1 MARRDTSER
10 FGSITPDVV
19 NFHWSLVCSRNPAS
33 ETPPENSAA
42 VLSDSPQDGHR
53 YVLYHETQGCAVAED
68 PKTVNALKPED
79 CPASGNDLTG
89 PLPANTLIFTVQDAG
104 EGTVT
109 LREEGGRYL
118 TLDPKNN
125 PVLTCQIGE
134 GNRSVWQLIRKE
146 PGYYLRSAA
155 MESDAALQY
164 CGAPSLPVHCGIR
177 TAFSSISA
185 SFAERNSPG
194 KKDPAGKEL

>member
-10 FGSITPDVV
+10 FGSITPDAV
-19 NFHWSLVCSRNPAS
+19 NSDWSLTCSKDPAS
-33 ETPPENSAA
+33 ETASEPSAA
-42 VLSDSPQDGHR
+42 VLSEKPLEGHR
-53 YVLYHETQGCAVAED
+53 CVLYQEAQGVALAED
-68 PKTVNALKPED
+68 ANNTSALKPED

-177 TAFSSISA
+177 IAFC
-185 SFAERNSPG
+185 
-194 KKDPAGKEL
+194 